1 MCTKLVTLFMENLL
15 VRKGGMGPEE
25 GYTRAAD
32 MCSPEGLWKRK
43 VKEVDVINHKSS

>member
-25 GYTRAAD
+25 GYTRAA
-32 MCSPEGLWKRK
+32 EGLWKRK
-43 VKEVDVINHKSS
+43 VKEVDIINHKSS